1 MRNLF
6 VFYFYCVMLSNVID
20 LIFFFWENFVVG
32 FSFVNV
38 IVFVEFFNFVNM
50 EVVSLLFLLFRSI
63 V

>member
-20 LIFFFWENFVVG
+20 LIFFFWDNFVVG